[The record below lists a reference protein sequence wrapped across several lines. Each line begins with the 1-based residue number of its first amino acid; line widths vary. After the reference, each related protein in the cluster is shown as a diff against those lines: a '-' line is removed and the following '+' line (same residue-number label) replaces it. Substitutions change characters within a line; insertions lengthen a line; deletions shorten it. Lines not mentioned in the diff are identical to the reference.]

1 MDWCTMFATALVSTT
16 TFSKENQWEWV
27 GRQFGVLFQVTFY
40 YKSIPANVQRSNFQ
54 ESVFNRV
61 KVPLKIVQNEDSLKN

>member
-16 TFSKENQWEWV
+16 KFSTENQWEWG
-27 GRQFGVLFQVTFY
+27 GRQFGVLFQVKFY